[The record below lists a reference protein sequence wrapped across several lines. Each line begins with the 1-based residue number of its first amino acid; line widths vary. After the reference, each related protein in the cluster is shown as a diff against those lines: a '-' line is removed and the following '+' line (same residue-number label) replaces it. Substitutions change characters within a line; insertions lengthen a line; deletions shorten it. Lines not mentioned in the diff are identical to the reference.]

1 MPVYAA
7 SRKRKRRFLFPV
19 LITAVFALVILSAVW
34 LTKTIVTSQL
44 QENSAA
50 PPAYPADNPTIT
62 ASAPP
67 VEKVTFTEQS
77 MLNMTYLYS
86 CGHTASKVEKIPPE
100 FIGKT
105 LDEVKETFPEYHI
118 TSFSPGTSVAEKKL
132 TSVCDEHYTMK
143 LDGEKLI
150 ITYTNSPNKIKQE
163 MPIDINLLPFETIE
177 ILNKGIRVDGE
188 TELLEFMED
197 FAS

>member
-50 PPAYPADNPTIT
+50 APPAYPADNPTIT

-67 VEKVTFTEQS
+67 VEKVTFTEHS

-132 TSVCDEHYTMK
+132 TSVCDEH
-143 LDGEKLI
+143 
-150 ITYTNSPNKIKQE
+150 
-163 MPIDINLLPFETIE
+163 
-177 ILNKGIRVDGE
+177 
-188 TELLEFMED
+188 
-197 FAS
+197 